1 MENEISSKRVYLV
14 AKKDTD
20 TGKDF
25 VFGVFSNRKIM
36 FENLQAIGLEDCFI
50 EGVRKR
56 KEVTPETISTGFNGR
71 GLIIYKEQ
79 EGLVDYVYKVL
90 EIRINEINPYFKKK
104 FKEYKQNDNA
114 S

>member
-1 MENEISSKRVYLV
+1 MVI
-14 AKKDTD
+14 KKDANS
-20 TGKDF
+20 KDF
-25 VFGVFSNRKIM
+25 IVGIFSNRKIM
-36 FENLQAIGLEDCFI
+36 FENLREIGLEDCFI

-104 FKEYKQNDNA
+104 FKEYKRNDNA